1 MINGYEI
8 RENTV
13 TPNSVFLLLLKAD
26 EAGCKE
32 IEDKLSAFCKLTNLQ
47 MKGFDYVFELS
58 GITDDSMLEKLRSRI
73 DFISSSVMGVT
84 QTFANPLKTGTIT
97 LTSSTN
103 TMPQIEGFAKNKNKT
118 YTPEDV
124 FASNTLHP
132 KAEIP
137 SLDSLGNKDV
147 PSLKLADTGFPLS
160 QEKPVTELKDLSFNP
175 ELASDEMTEVAVE
188 GNALKIEKTIPEISS
203 NTEEQAEPEH
213 QSHMAQIETEEL
225 TGVEAENQT
234 VISFTPEE
242 MKNVAISIEK
252 PREKKSLF
260 GGIFNK
266 VKSF

>member
-1 MINGYEI
+1 MISGYDI
-8 RENTV
+8 RENTL
-13 TPNSVFLLLLKAD
+13 TQNSVFLLLLKAD
-26 EAGCKE
+26 EEGCQDVLK
-32 IEDKLSAFCKLTNLQ
+32 DLSAFCNLIDAKV
-47 MKGFDYVFELS
+47 KGFDYVFELS
-58 GITDDSMLEKLRSRI
+58 GISDDSMLEKLRSRI

-175 ELASDEMTEVAVE
+175 ELANDEMTEVAVE

-213 QSHMAQIETEEL
+213 QSQIAQIDSGKLRTYPCQRACRQQ
-225 TGVEAENQT
+225 VFVNQI
-234 VISFTPEE
+234 V
-242 MKNVAISIEK
+242 N
-252 PREKKSLF
+252 RH
-260 GGIFNK
+260 GD
-266 VKSF
+266 